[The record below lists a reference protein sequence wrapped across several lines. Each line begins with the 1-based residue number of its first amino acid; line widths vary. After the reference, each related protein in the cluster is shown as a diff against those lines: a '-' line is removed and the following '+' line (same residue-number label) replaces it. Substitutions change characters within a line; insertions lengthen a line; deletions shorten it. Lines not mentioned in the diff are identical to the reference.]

1 MPHRSTWLRPALA
14 AVFVTA
20 ALGAATPLAAQTPG
34 AATDAGRGAHLP
46 DGEARRRS
54 AELQKVMPAEVRHT
68 LGSTDGAILWWFGR
82 GDGRGVVFVL
92 KGVTTDDAR
101 AITDT
106 LPLSKA
112 GLVTFEYVPLTTL
125 TPLRQLLGAAG
136 AAKP

>member
-1 MPHRSTWLRPALA
+1 M
-14 AVFVTA
+14 
-20 ALGAATPLAAQTPG
+20 
-34 AATDAGRGAHLP
+34 
-46 DGEARRRS
+46 
-54 AELQKVMPAEVRHT
+54 
-68 LGSTDGAILWWFGR
+68 
-82 GDGRGVVFVL
+82 FVL

-125 TPLRQLLGAAG
+125 TPLRQLLGDAG